1 MFSFLAF
8 ISNFLPNKLSSIFEY
23 HDHYLDMNKLF
34 LLALAIAFSGSVC
47 GQQLDSIKSFD
58 APAARQAVAVSGNF
72 LFAIDNVTI
81 EQYDKATGQK
91 LKTWKD
97 DSGALK
103 HLNSGLVLDNKLYC
117 AHSNFPET
125 PMASSI
131 EVFDPETLEPIES
144 HSLGIDIGS
153 ATWIDRFEGHWYIAF
168 AHYSSGS
175 GQESG
180 KDNRWT
186 QLVKFTD
193 DWQRVG
199 GWIFPKAIFEK
210 FGNMSNSGGYI
221 TDEGDIIITGHDHK
235 ELYRLAFPKM
245 GYTLQWTETWPA
257 PFQGQGIAVDPEDKA
272 IIYGISRSQ
281 KKIVKAR
288 LPEK

>member
-1 MFSFLAF
+1 MQRVKIENMDKISLIALCFLFAGP
-8 ISNFLPNKLSSIFEY
+8 IS
-23 HDHYLDMNKLF
+23 
-34 LLALAIAFSGSVC
+34 A
-47 GQQLDSIKSFD
+47 QQLDSIKSFD
-58 APAARQAVAVSGNF
+58 APAARQAVAVSDNF

-97 DSGALK
+97 DSGQLK
-103 HLNSGLVLDNKLYC
+103 HLNSGLVWNNKLYC
-117 AHSNFPET
+117 AHSNFPEI

-131 EVFDPETLEPIES
+131 EVFDPATLEPIES
-144 HSLGIDIGS
+144 YSLGIDIGS
-153 ATWIDRFEGHWYIAF
+153 ATWIDRYEGHWYIAF

-175 GQESG
+175 GQEPG
-180 KDNRWT
+180 KDNRWS

-199 GWIFPKAIFEK
+199 AWIFSKELLERFS
-210 FGNMSNSGGYI
+210 GMSNSGGYI

-235 ELYRLAFPKM
+235 ELYHLRFPKM
-245 GYTLQWTETWPA
+245 GYTLQWVDTWPA
-257 PFQGQGIAVDPEDKA
+257 PFEGQGIAVDPEDKA

-281 KKIVKAR
+281 KKIVKGKLR
-288 LPEK
+288 DVR